1 MKSTNTTWGNVNL
14 IHCDVRLWKPLE
26 LCDMMVSELLGSW
39 GDNESSPECLSIAQQ
54 HLKEGNRTNNTNTDT
69 NNTNTTN

>member
-1 MKSTNTTWGNVNL
+1 
-14 IHCDVRLWKPLE
+14 
-26 LCDMMVSELLGSW
+26 MMVSELLGSW